1 MKFAIAALLSVAGA
15 VKLQGDPVSWDKN
28 TLPTCPDAPR
38 TVMDDGKTHVT
49 KYPFVGASCKLQI
62 GETTLIMTAA
72 DPVAPKQFQLEH
84 CPDFDERMTLTD
96 GKTRAV
102 PFPQKG
108 YNCNKDW
115 SLAQHS
121 HEPKAPKQHELEH
134 CPDFDERFTLV
145 DGKTRA
151 VPFPKK
157 GYNCSASYSLN
168 QHEPHAPKQHA
179 LEHCPDFD
187 ERMTLVDGKTKA
199 VPFPQKGYNCSNSYS
214 LVGYTI

>member
-1 MKFAIAALLSVAGA
+1 MKIAIAALLSVSSA
-15 VKLQGDPVSWDKN
+15 VKLGEPWDKD

-49 KYPFVGASCKLQI
+49 KYPYVGASCKLQI
-62 GETTLIMTAA
+62 GETTLIMMEGE
-72 DPVAPKQFQLEH
+72 PVAPKQFALEH
-84 CPDFDERMTLTD
+84 CPDFDERQTLID

-102 PFPQKG
+102 AFPAKG
-108 YNCNKDW
+108 YNCSKDY
-115 SLAQHS
+115 SLSQGA
-121 HEPKAPKQHELEH
+121 PAAPKQHELEH

-157 GYNCSASYSLN
+157 GYNCSASWSLA
-168 QHEPHAPKQHA
+168 QADPVAPKEHA

-187 ERMTLVDGKTKA
+187 ERQTLVDGKTRA
-199 VPFPQKGYNCSNSYS
+199 VAFPAKGYNCSNAWS